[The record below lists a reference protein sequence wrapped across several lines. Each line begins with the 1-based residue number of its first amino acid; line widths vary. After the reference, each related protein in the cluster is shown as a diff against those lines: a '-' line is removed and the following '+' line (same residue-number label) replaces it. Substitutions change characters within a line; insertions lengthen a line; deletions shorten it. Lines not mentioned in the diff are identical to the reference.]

1 MANRLAKSS
10 VPITFRNNTSDPGC
24 DSAYSPFL
32 QAKCYSIRDLCRA
45 PTKIDWRIMQEGQ
58 QGQVCDGGS
67 CYLWRIM
74 MGSICV
80 VKDPK
85 FFGQEHMPSLYK
97 QLKPDIAF
105 FDRVGHWPREIA
117 AKASIRRHP
126 HGVTTSDIARHPAN
140 QTAPAYLSL

>member
-1 MANRLAKSS
+1 
-10 VPITFRNNTSDPGC
+10 
-24 DSAYSPFL
+24 
-32 QAKCYSIRDLCRA
+32 
-45 PTKIDWRIMQEGQ
+45 
-58 QGQVCDGGS
+58 
-67 CYLWRIM
+67 M
-74 MGSICV
+74 MGSICI

-117 AKASIRRHP
+117 AKASVRRHP

-140 QTAPAYLSL
+140 QITPAHLSL